1 MLKTAKPILEQE
13 LYKVAYDAYMEQFTS
28 NSEAQK
34 YAGVANEEMVK
45 FANKFAK
52 KLSSGMADAIYK
64 FVKDIGINI
73 TIPPTVIAPPGIMG
87 GPCTG
92 SILPQDVKVL

>member
-1 MLKTAKPILEQE
+1 MLTTAKPILEQE

-28 NSEAQK
+28 NPEAQK
-34 YAGVANEEMVK
+34 YAGEANAEMVK
-45 FANKFAK
+45 FANKFAS

-64 FVKDIGINI
+64 FVKEIGINI
-73 TIPPTVIAPPGIMG
+73 TIPPSVVAPGGVG

-92 SILPQDVKVL
+92 VILPQNVNVL